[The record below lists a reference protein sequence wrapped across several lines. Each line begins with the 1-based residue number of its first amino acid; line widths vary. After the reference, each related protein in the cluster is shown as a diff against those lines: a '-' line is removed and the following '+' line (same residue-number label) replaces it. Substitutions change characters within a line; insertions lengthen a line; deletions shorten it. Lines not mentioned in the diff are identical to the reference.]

1 MAATSVPSETTEKK
15 EKRRSFFMDILI
27 RLIKEKPLATFGL
40 AIVIILLFT
49 AITCQWIAPY
59 GMNEIHLRDRLQP
72 PSTKYWM
79 GTDDLGRDLMSR
91 ILYGARISVIVG
103 FSGALIDVIV
113 AILLGA
119 TSGFFGGKVDAIV
132 MRFVDAIMCFPMLF
146 FALTAMA
153 ILGPGIIQ
161 VIVVLGVFD
170 GIRAARVVRS
180 AVISVK
186 SNVYVEAAKAI
197 GATGSR
203 VLMQHVL
210 PNIMAAVIV
219 LFSVAVGGIV
229 LSESTLSFLGFGI
242 PPPTPTWG
250 GMISGPG
257 REYLVDAPWMAIWP
271 GLALSLAVYCINML
285 GDGLRDLLDP
295 RLRGGLGRYGGSK
308 KAKKAKAKIQEP
320 GMTSSTSASNEP
332 AS

>member
-1 MAATSVPSETTEKK
+1 MATTSAPGEAVEKK

-40 AIVIILLFT
+40 AIVFILLIV

-59 GMNEIHLRDRLQP
+59 GVNEIHLRDRLQP
-72 PSTKYWM
+72 PSLKYWM
-79 GTDDLGRDLMSR
+79 GTDDLGRDIMSR
-91 ILYGARISVIVG
+91 IIYGARISVIVG
-103 FSGALIDVIV
+103 FCGALIDVVV

-180 AVISVK
+180 AVIGVK
-186 SNVYVEAAKAI
+186 ANVYVEAARAI

-203 VLMQHVL
+203 VLLRHVL

-242 PPPTPTWG
+242 PPPTPSWG

-257 REYLVDAPWMAIWP
+257 REYLIDAPWMAIWP

-308 KAKKAKAKIQEP
+308 KAKSKHQEP